1 MFLESHSQASKY
13 SEGFEG
19 SEAATSLKEFSGEK
33 FDAHV
38 DDLKAHQGYVLFP
51 NLMGVRSEQ
60 LKAKIRSK
68 VPAFKVVY
76 D

>member
-38 DDLKAHQGYVLFP
+38 DDLKAH
-51 NLMGVRSEQ
+51 
-60 LKAKIRSK
+60 
-68 VPAFKVVY
+68 
-76 D
+76 